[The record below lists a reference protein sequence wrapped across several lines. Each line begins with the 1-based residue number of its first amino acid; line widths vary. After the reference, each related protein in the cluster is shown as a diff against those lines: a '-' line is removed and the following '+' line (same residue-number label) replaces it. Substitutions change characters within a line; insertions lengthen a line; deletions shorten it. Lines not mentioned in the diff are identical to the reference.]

1 MSYNE
6 TKAVLRVEIP
16 ELKGKS
22 YNELYQY
29 FKDKIGEPSDVYK
42 DGDYVEWF
50 AYDERLCDIVPVIQY
65 STKRVGVDYILSY
78 STDFEEDHR
87 KSSYTLEELNKYA
100 TILAEKFG
108 VEPNK
113 CRLFFYTWY
122 NGADEPIEF
131 E

>member
-1 MSYNE
+1 
-6 TKAVLRVEIP
+6 
-16 ELKGKS
+16 LKGKS

-65 STKRVGVDYILSY
+65 STKLVGVDYILSY

-100 TILAEKFG
+100 TILTEKFG